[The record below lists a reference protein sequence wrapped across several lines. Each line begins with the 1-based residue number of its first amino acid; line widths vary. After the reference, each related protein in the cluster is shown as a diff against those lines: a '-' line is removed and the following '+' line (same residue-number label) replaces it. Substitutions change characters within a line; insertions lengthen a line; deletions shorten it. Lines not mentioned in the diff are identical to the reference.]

1 MTDSTQGD
9 GPVEEPS
16 VDTASPNEPS
26 PDAPSDDVGT
36 PGNRPCPAGKDCK
49 GEYEHENPRFTGKDY
64 FFMAVGISSR
74 PVPIE
79 RKCALCGHIWEIER
93 SRRPW

>member
-1 MTDSTQGD
+1 MSDSPQGD
-9 GPVEEPS
+9 GPPA
-16 VDTASPNEPS
+16 D
-26 PDAPSDDVGT
+26 DAPVDDRVGT
-36 PGNRPCPAGKDCK
+36 PGNRPCPAGKNCK
-49 GEYEHENPRFTGKDY
+49 GQYEHENPRFTGKDY

-79 RKCALCGHIWEIER
+79 RKCALCGHIWEIEK